1 MGLVPDSEAD
11 LDGRLY
17 KDDRIL
23 EINGVDL
30 KEGTQEEAANIIRV
44 SCLFITTI
52 FPNFPYVEYTVWS
65 SGSHG
70 YFVESNGLVFVN

>member
-11 LDGRLY
+11 LDGRLN

-30 KEGTQEEAANIIRV
+30 REGTQEEAANIIRV
-44 SCLFITTI
+44 SACSKSLFVLI
-52 FPNFPYVEYTVWS
+52 
-65 SGSHG
+65 
-70 YFVESNGLVFVN
+70 GLPSV

>member
-1 MGLVPDSEAD
+1 MYILGLVPDSEAD

-30 KEGTQEEAANIIRV
+30 REGTQEEAANIIRV
-44 SCLFITTI
+44 SL
-52 FPNFPYVEYTVWS
+52 
-65 SGSHG
+65 
-70 YFVESNGLVFVN
+70 L